1 MNDVYDEKNKN
12 QELVHQ
18 DSYQSDPYSEEGMQ

>member
-12 QELVHQ
+12 QELVHE
-18 DSYQSDPYSEEGMQ
+18 DSYQSDQFSEEGMP